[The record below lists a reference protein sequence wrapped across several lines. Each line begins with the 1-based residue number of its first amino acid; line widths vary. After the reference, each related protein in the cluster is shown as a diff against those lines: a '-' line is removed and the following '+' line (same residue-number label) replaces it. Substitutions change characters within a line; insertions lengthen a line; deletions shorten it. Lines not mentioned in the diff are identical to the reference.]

1 LYFCLR
7 DASDVILQGASRSRK
22 VFCRGH
28 RRAEQLQQHKEAFLV
43 RIQNGLVRLLARLRW
58 AKARYVISRSRIF
71 DRSWYVATYGE
82 VDESGWDPA
91 VHYLAVGASR
101 GLKPH
106 LLFDPAWYVQRCPT
120 RIGNPLLD
128 YIRTGAGLGV
138 DPSPYF
144 NSRHYLAT
152 IGRPLRKGLSPLG
165 DFIAY
170 GAGEGIIPTP
180 LFEREWYIRN
190 YPDVLRSGFDPFL
203 HFVASGD
210 REGRSPGPWFDA
222 SWYRM
227 KNIEVRDHETP
238 PLQHYLASGVADGRD
253 PCGAFATQWYIS
265 RFGDEVQSASEALLH
280 YALNG
285 RKAWHSTHPFLPPP
299 GSPMAFWEDLPWC
312 RRAEHRSQPSRRVLV
327 IAAHGGEWAFDAC
340 RRITQIL
347 AEAPD
352 LDVFLLTWM
361 KLGDVPEAIAVLEPG
376 ESLVSRGTTVT
387 SRVLRALKFRDAT
400 ALVVQ
405 VGADPDISMI
415 VEELALE
422 SVEVTQPLAQDS
434 KVAVAAVLGRALPGS
449 RKRPK
454 VSAIVPNY
462 NHARYLDE
470 RIGSIL
476 NQRVPPTEIVVLD
489 DGSTDDSLAVL
500 ERWKRASPIP
510 FTVVR
515 NTQTMGST
523 FHQWAKGLEL
533 VAGDLVWFA
542 ESDDASSTD
551 FLEQLVPYFADDRL
565 SLAYAE
571 SQVIGAEREW
581 LADSYRFYTDSIS
594 PTKWLSAYVEDGG
607 REIDQALG
615 IKNTIPNASAVLFRR
630 STLSRH
636 IRSVTAFRYCGDWWA
651 YLCCLE
657 GGRIA
662 YHPEALN
669 VHRRHAGSVTSVG
682 EAGPAMLQEALRIK
696 STLWRSSTLSDR
708 SCAMGAMQIFVEAGI
723 RATGRHRNESF
734 VDALVAEWFTAT
746 KGRARRNL
754 SSECRVFANQL
765 VSETT
770 SLRANDREQ
779 LLGSCDCLLARLW
792 P

>member
-1 LYFCLR
+1 MLAFKARPAAKGCFVVVSAGRQQLR
-7 DASDVILQGASRSRK
+7 Q
-22 VFCRGH
+22 H
-28 RRAEQLQQHKEAFLV
+28 RETFLA

-58 AKARYVISRSRIF
+58 ARARYVISRSRIF
-71 DRSWYVATYGE
+71 DPGWYLATYREVGE
-82 VDESGWDPA
+82 LGWDPA
-91 VHYLAVGASR
+91 VHYLAIGAPM

-106 LLFDPAWYVQRCPT
+106 LLFDPAWYIQKRVA

-128 YIRTGAGLGV
+128 YVRTGARLGV

-144 NSRHYLAT
+144 SSRHYLAT

-170 GAGEGIIPTP
+170 GAREAIIPTP
-180 LFEREWYIRN
+180 LFDREWYLRN

-203 HFVASGD
+203 HYVASGD

-227 KNIEVRDHETP
+227 KNIEVRDRESP

-265 RFGDEVQSASEALLH
+265 HFGHEVSSTSEALLH
-280 YALNG
+280 YALQG

-299 GSPMAFWEDLPWC
+299 GSSMALWEDLPWC
-312 RRAEHRSQPSRRVLV
+312 RRDVARPEASRRALV
-327 IAAHGGEWAFDAC
+327 IATDGGEWVIDAC
-340 RRITQIL
+340 RRIMQSL
-347 AEAPD
+347 SQAPD
-352 LDVFLLTWM
+352 LDIFLLTWV
-361 KLGDVPEAIAVLEPG
+361 KLDEVPEAIAVLEPG
-376 ESLVSRGTTVT
+376 ESLSSRRIVVT
-387 SRVLRALKFRDAT
+387 SRVLRALKFRDAK
-400 ALVVQ
+400 ALAFQ
-405 VGADPDISMI
+405 IGADPYTSMV
-415 VEELALE
+415 VEELGLE
-422 SVEVTQPLAQDS
+422 SVQVTLPLAQDGE
-434 KVAVAAVLGRALPGS
+434 VAIGARVGGTSPCS

-476 NQRVPPTEIVVLD
+476 NQRVPPTEIIVLD

-515 NTQTMGST
+515 NPQTIGST
-523 FHQWAKGLEL
+523 FYQWAKGLGL
-533 VAGDLVWFA
+533 VVGDLVWFA
-542 ESDDASSTD
+542 ESDDASSPD
-551 FLEQLVPYFADDRL
+551 FLECLVPYFADDRL

-571 SQVIGAEREW
+571 SQVVGAEREW

-594 PTKWLSAYVEDGG
+594 PTKWLSAYVEDGR

-630 STLSRH
+630 SILSRH
-636 IRSVTAFRYCGDWWA
+636 IRSVTAYRYCGDWWA

-657 GGRIA
+657 DGWIA

-669 VHRRHAGSVTSVG
+669 IHRRHAGSVTSTG

-708 SCAMGAMQIFVEAGI
+708 SRAMGVIQIFLEAQI
-723 RATGRHRNESF
+723 RAVGCHRSDSF
-734 VDALVAEWFTAT
+734 ADALVAEWFAAAKDRTC
-746 KGRARRNL
+746 KDL
-754 SSECRVFANQL
+754 SSECRAFANQL
-765 VSETT
+765 ISEAT
-770 SLRANDREQ
+770 SLKANDREH
-779 LLGSCDCLLARLW
+779 LLASCDCLLARLW

>member
-1 LYFCLR
+1 LPRARPANIIGCQP
-7 DASDVILQGASRSRK
+7 LQPPWNKETFWGRVRGGLIRGWGRVRWALARRVVLRSR
-22 VFCRGH
+22 VFDPR
-28 RRAEQLQQHKEAFLV
+28 
-43 RIQNGLVRLLARLRW
+43 
-58 AKARYVISRSRIF
+58 
-71 DRSWYVATYGE
+71 WYVAAYDE
-82 VDESGWDPA
+82 VAKSGWDPT
-91 VHYLAVGASR
+91 VHYLAVGAAK

-106 LLFDPAWYVQRCPT
+106 LLFDPVWYAEKRVTPR
-120 RIGNPLLD
+120 RNPLLD
-128 YIRTGAGLGV
+128 YIRTGADLRV

-144 NSRHYLAT
+144 NTRHYLAT
-152 IGRPLRKGLSPLG
+152 IERPLRDELSPLG

-170 GAGEGIIPTP
+170 GAADGAVPTP
-180 LFEREWYIRN
+180 LFDREWYLRN
-190 YPDVLRSGFDPFL
+190 YPDVSRSGFDPFL

-227 KNIEVRDHETP
+227 KNIEVRDRESP
-238 PLQHYLASGVADGRD
+238 PLQHYLANGMADGRD
-253 PCGAFATQWYIS
+253 PCQAFATEWYIS
-265 RFGDEVQSASEALLH
+265 HFGDEVPSTSEALLH
-280 YALNG
+280 YAVNG

-299 GSPMAFWEDLPWC
+299 GSPMALWEDLPWC
-312 RRAEHRSQPSRRVLV
+312 RRVVFRPQPSRRVLV
-327 IAAHGGEWAFDAC
+327 IATDEVEWIFDVC
-340 RRITQIL
+340 RRIIQSL

-352 LDVFLLTWM
+352 LDIFLLTWI
-361 KLGDVPEAIAVLEPG
+361 KWGNVPEAIAVLEPG
-376 ESLVSRGTTVT
+376 ESLISRRTAVA

-405 VGADPDISMI
+405 IGADPDISMI

-434 KVAVAAVLGRALPGS
+434 KIAVAAMLGRASPCS
-449 RKRPK
+449 RERPK

-476 NQRVPPTEIVVLD
+476 NQRVPPAEVIVLD
-489 DGSTDDSLAVL
+489 DDSTDDSLAVL
-500 ERWKRASPIP
+500 ERWKRVSALP

-515 NTQTMGST
+515 NTQRKGST

-533 VAGDLVWFA
+533 VVGDLVWFA
-542 ESDDASSTD
+542 ESDDASSPD
-551 FLEQLVPYFADDRL
+551 FLEQLVPYFADDRV

-571 SQVIGAEREW
+571 SQVVGAEREW

-594 PTKWLSAYVEDGG
+594 PTKWLSAYVEDGR

-630 STLSRH
+630 SIVSHH

-657 GGRIA
+657 NGRIA

-669 VHRRHAGSVTSVG
+669 IHRRHAASVTSVG
-682 EAGPAMLQEALRIK
+682 EAGPGMLQEALRIK

-708 SCAMGAMQIFVEAGI
+708 SCAMGAMQIFLEAGI
-723 RATGRHRNESF
+723 RAGGRHRNDSF
-734 VDALVAEWFTAT
+734 ADAVVAEWFAAT
-746 KGRARRNL
+746 KGLPRRNL

-779 LLGSCDCLLARLW
+779 LIGSCDGLLARMW

>member
-1 LYFCLR
+1 VRRVVL
-7 DASDVILQGASRSRK
+7 RSR
-22 VFCRGH
+22 VFDPG
-28 RRAEQLQQHKEAFLV
+28 
-43 RIQNGLVRLLARLRW
+43 
-58 AKARYVISRSRIF
+58 
-71 DRSWYVATYGE
+71 WYVAAYDE
-82 VDESGWDPA
+82 VAESGWDPT
-91 VHYLAVGASR
+91 VHYLAIGAAK

-106 LLFDPAWYVQRCPT
+106 LLFDPVWYAKKRFTPG
-120 RIGNPLLD
+120 RNPLFD
-128 YIRTGAGLGV
+128 YIRAGADLRV

-144 NSRHYLAT
+144 NTRHYLAA
-152 IGRPLRKGLSPLG
+152 IERPLRDGLSPLG

-170 GAGEGIIPTP
+170 GVADGVVPTP
-180 LFEREWYIRN
+180 LFDREWYLRN

-203 HFVASGD
+203 QYVTSGD

-227 KNIEVRDHETP
+227 KNVDVRDRESP
-238 PLQHYLASGVADGRD
+238 PLQHYLVSGMADGRD

-265 RFGDEVQSASEALLH
+265 HFGDEVPSTSEALLH

-312 RRAEHRSQPSRRVLV
+312 RRAVVRPQPSRRVLV
-327 IAAHGGEWAFDAC
+327 IARDGGEWAFEAC
-340 RRITQIL
+340 RRITQSL
-347 AEAPD
+347 AETPD
-352 LDVFLLTWM
+352 LEIFLLTWI
-361 KLGDVPEAIAVLEPG
+361 KLDDVPEAIAVLEPE
-376 ESLVSRGTTVT
+376 ESLLSLRVAVV
-387 SRVLRALKFRDAT
+387 SRVLRALKFHDAT
-400 ALVVQ
+400 AFVVQ
-405 VGADPDISMI
+405 VGADPEISKI

-434 KVAVAAVLGRALPGS
+434 KVAVAAMLGRAS
-449 RKRPK
+449 ACSHKRLK

-476 NQRVPPTEIVVLD
+476 NQRAPPTEIIVLD
-489 DGSTDDSLAVL
+489 DGSTDDSLTVL
-500 ERWKRASPIP
+500 ERWKRASSLP

-515 NTQTMGST
+515 STQTTGST

-533 VAGDLVWFA
+533 IAGDLVWFA
-542 ESDDASSTD
+542 ESDDASSPD
-551 FLEQLVPYFADDRL
+551 FLERLVPYFADDRL

-571 SQVIGAEREW
+571 SQVVGAEREW
-581 LADSYRFYTDSIS
+581 LAESYRFYTDSIS
-594 PTKWLSAYVEDGG
+594 PTKWLSAYVEDGR

-630 STLSRH
+630 SILSRH

-657 GGRIA
+657 DGRIA
-662 YHPEALN
+662 YHPESLN
-669 VHRRHAGSVTSVG
+669 IHRRHAGSVTSAG
-682 EAGPAMLQEALRIK
+682 EAGLAMLQEAVRIK

-708 SCAMGAMQIFVEAGI
+708 SCAMGVIQIFVEAGI
-723 RATGRHRNESF
+723 RGGCHRNDSF
-734 VDALVAEWFTAT
+734 ADALVAEWLTAT
-746 KGRARRNL
+746 KDRARRDL
-754 SSECRVFANQL
+754 SSECRIFANQL
-765 VSETT
+765 ISEAT
-770 SLRANDREQ
+770 SLGANDRLQ
-779 LLGSCDCLLARLW
+779 LLESCDRLLVRLW